1 MSENRATATA
11 PAPLFTEEGDFD
23 EERFLAHLKLSV
35 EGQEN
40 PDGTTDA
47 TREIRTLVGNIA
59 LAAALA
65 PDPDVLK
72 KKGLQVVL
80 GRYGNAAVTS
90 ALQMDEAARQHSS
103 TISSTEDYLKLL
115 KELQ

>member
-1 MSENRATATA
+1 MSENRAMATA

-23 EERFLAHLKLSV
+23 EERFLAHLKLPV
-35 EGQEN
+35 EGQKN

-72 KKGLQVVL
+72 KKGFQVVL
-80 GRYGNAAVTS
+80 GRYGQAAVTN
-90 ALQMDEAARQHSS
+90 ALQMDEAARQHPAAVFS
-103 TISSTEDYLKLL
+103 TDEYLKLL
-115 KELQ
+115 G